1 MRYLHKQGGAME
13 INWLHDFIAVASA
26 RSFSRAAEQRNSSQP
41 ALSRRI
47 KALEV
52 WAGAALFERTTHA
65 VSLTPAGDAFRL
77 TAEDIVRRLS
87 AGRLEAQ
94 ELARGASDVLKFA
107 STNALSLTFFPDWL
121 RGIETMLS
129 FVPNVQLVANHMEAC
144 ERMLLAGEV
153 HFLLCHHHPAV
164 VTALTT
170 SQFRSAHVGDDCL
183 IPASVPASRSG
194 RAARFRLPGTEDAP
208 VQVLSYRQESGMGKI
223 LDAVRSTSPLG
234 AHLKPA
240 FTSHLAKL
248 LVTMVQAGRGMA
260 WLPESLIVDQL
271 ASGALVKAGGQ
282 EWEIPIE
289 IRVFRPRSRLTP
301 AAEAFWTHVQEH
313 PPTSSRRKAPRV
325 RRSRG

>member
-1 MRYLHKQGGAME
+1 ME
-13 INWLHDFIAVASA
+13 INWLHDFIAVAST

-65 VSLTPAGDAFRL
+65 VSLTAAGDAFRL
-77 TAEDIVRRLS
+77 TAEDIIRRLS

-94 ELARGASDVLKFA
+94 ELARGSSDVLKFA

-121 RGIETMLS
+121 RGIETTLS

-153 HFLLCHHHPAV
+153 HFLLCHHHPSV

-170 SQFRSAHVGDDCL
+170 SQFRSAHVGDDRL
-183 IPASVPASRSG
+183 IPASVPLSRSSKTP
-194 RAARFRLPGTEDAP
+194 RFRLPGTAAAP
-208 VQVLSYRQESGMGKI
+208 VQFLSYRSESGMGTI
-223 LDAVRSTSPLG
+223 LEAVRSTSPLK
-234 AHLKPA
+234 AELKPA

-248 LVTMVQAGRGMA
+248 LVTMVHAGRGMA
-260 WLPESLIVDQL
+260 WLPQSLIVDQL
-271 ASGALVKAGGQ
+271 ASGELVRAGG
-282 EWEIPIE
+282 EAWEIPIE

-301 AAEAFWTHVQEH
+301 AAEAFWTHVQED
-313 PPTSSRRKAPRV
+313 PAGSPRKAPRA
-325 RRSRG
+325 RRPIPQARS

>member
-1 MRYLHKQGGAME
+1 ME
-13 INWLHDFIAVASA
+13 INWLHDFIVVAST

-77 TAEDIVRRLS
+77 TAEDIIRRLS

-121 RGIETMLS
+121 RQVEATLS

-194 RAARFRLPGTEDAP
+194 KAARFRLPGTEAAP
-208 VQVLSYRQESGMGKI
+208 VQVLNYRQESGMGKI
-223 LDAVRSTSPLG
+223 LDAVRATSPLG

-260 WLPESLIVDQL
+260 WLPQSLIADQL
-271 ASGALVKAGGQ
+271 ASGELVKAGGQ

-289 IRVFRPRSRLTP
+289 IHVFRPRSRLTP

-313 PPTSSRRKAPRV
+313 PPASNPRKAV
-325 RRSRG
+325 RLRRGRG

>member
-1 MRYLHKQGGAME
+1 ME
-13 INWLHDFIAVASA
+13 INWLHDFIAVAST

-65 VSLTPAGDAFRL
+65 VSLTEAGDAFRL
-77 TAEDIVRRLS
+77 TAEDIIRRLS

-94 ELARGASDVLKFA
+94 ELARGSSDALKFA

-121 RGIETMLS
+121 RGIETTLS

-164 VTALTT
+164 VTELTT

-183 IPASVPASRSG
+183 IPASVPVSRSG
-194 RAARFRLPGTEDAP
+194 KAPRFRLPGTAAAP
-208 VQVLSYRQESGMGKI
+208 VQFLSYRSESGMGTI
-223 LDAVRSTSPLG
+223 LETVRSTSPLK
-234 AHLKPA
+234 AELKPA
-240 FTSHLAKL
+240 
-248 LVTMVQAGRGMA
+248 
-260 WLPESLIVDQL
+260 
-271 ASGALVKAGGQ
+271 
-282 EWEIPIE
+282 
-289 IRVFRPRSRLTP
+289 
-301 AAEAFWTHVQEH
+301 
-313 PPTSSRRKAPRV
+313 
-325 RRSRG
+325 

>member
-1 MRYLHKQGGAME
+1 ME
-13 INWLHDFIAVASA
+13 INWLHDFIAVAST

-47 KALEV
+47 KALEL

-65 VSLTPAGDAFRL
+65 VSLTAAGDAFRL
-77 TAEDIVRRLS
+77 TAEDIIRRLS

-94 ELARGASDVLKFA
+94 ELARGSSDVLKFA

-121 RGIETMLS
+121 RGIETALS

-153 HFLLCHHHPAV
+153 HFLLCHHHPAT

-194 RAARFRLPGTEDAP
+194 KTPRFKLPGTDAAP
-208 VQVLSYRQESGMGKI
+208 VQFLSYRLESGMGKI
-223 LDAVRSTSPLG
+223 LDAVRSTSPLQ

-260 WLPESLIVDQL
+260 WLPESLIADQL
-271 ASGALVKAGGQ
+271 ASGELVKAGGQ

-289 IRVFRPRSRLTP
+289 IHVFRPRSRLTP
-301 AAEAFWTHVQEH
+301 AAEAFWQHVQGH
-313 PPTSSRRKAPRV
+313 PPASMVRKPPRSRR
-325 RRSRG
+325 RRGSRLG

>member
-1 MRYLHKQGGAME
+1 ME
-13 INWLHDFIAVASA
+13 INWLHDFIAVAST

-47 KALEV
+47 KALEI

-65 VSLTPAGDAFRL
+65 VSLTAAGDAFRL
-77 TAEDIVRRLS
+77 TAEDIIRRLS

-94 ELARGASDVLKFA
+94 ELARGSSDVLKFA

-121 RGIETMLS
+121 RQVEATLS

-153 HFLLCHHHPAV
+153 HFLLCHHHPSV

-183 IPASVPASRSG
+183 IPASVPVSRSSK
-194 RAARFRLPGTEDAP
+194 APRFRLPGTAAAP
-208 VQVLSYRQESGMGKI
+208 VQFLSYRSESGMGTI
-223 LDAVRSTSPLG
+223 LEAVRATSPLK
-234 AHLKPA
+234 AKLKPA

-260 WLPESLIVDQL
+260 WLPQSLIADQL
-271 ASGALVKAGGQ
+271 ASGELVKAGGQ

-301 AAEAFWTHVQEH
+301 AAEAFWTHVQER
-313 PPTSSRRKAPRV
+313 PPVSSSRKAARA
-325 RRSRG
+325 RRS

>member
-1 MRYLHKQGGAME
+1 ME
-13 INWLHDFIAVASA
+13 INWLHDFIAVAST

-47 KALEV
+47 KALEI

-65 VSLTPAGDAFRL
+65 VSLTAAGDAFRL
-77 TAEDIVRRLS
+77 TAEDIIRRLS

-94 ELARGASDVLKFA
+94 ELARGSSDVLKFA

-121 RGIETMLS
+121 RGIETTLS

-164 VTALTT
+164 VNALTT
-170 SQFRSAHVGDDCL
+170 SQFRSAHVGDDRL
-183 IPASVPASRSG
+183 IPASVPVSKSG
-194 RAARFRLPGTEDAP
+194 KAARFRLPGTAAAP
-208 VQVLSYRQESGMGKI
+208 VQFLSYRSESGMGTI
-223 LDAVRSTSPLG
+223 LDAVRSTSPLK
-234 AHLKPA
+234 AELKPA

-260 WLPESLIVDQL
+260 WLPQSLIADQL
-271 ASGALVKAGGQ
+271 ASGELVKAGGA

-289 IRVFRPRSRLTP
+289 IHVFRPKSRLTP
-301 AAEAFWTHVQEH
+301 AAETFWTHVQEH
-313 PPTSSRRKAPRV
+313 PPASAARKTPRARR
-325 RRSRG
+325 G